1 MKKLLISISL
11 LFSTVFAADAL
22 IKTITDGNFVFEVD
36 TENGTAELLR
46 LVNNDIA
53 DLQIPRVA
61 HDGSTQ
67 FLVNELGNQAL
78 NGCSK
83 IKSLVITD
91 NITMLYKDAFLGCT
105 SLTEIEFQ
113 ESSRNLTLLSEWDDT
128 GDHKLLGDSPL
139 EKIIFNRPCSNLKPY
154 APFKGKPTL
163 REAYLGKELGTVPNS
178 MFADCENLEKAVL
191 DEGITQLER
200 NAFSGCTSLAS
211 VTLPS
216 SLKIIENFAFENC
229 SSLPVLNLPADVTNI
244 PTGMCR
250 GCTSLLSITIPEG
263 TVYIHSDAFRN
274 CSAAKSLTF
283 NGSPMAIEKSAFKGC
298 SSIEDIRIP
307 DMVQSIADEAFNNC
321 PNVKRLYLPASL
333 ISIGQQAFCNC
344 ESLAEITCDAV
355 QPPIIECFTFSYVDK
370 TTCRLNI
377 PEASTEAYRTA
388 PYWNEFFTT
397 DGINSINQDSTGHD
411 QEWYT
416 LDGLK
421 LPSRPGTRGIY
432 ILRQGNTTRT
442 HQVH

>member
-1 MKKLLISISL
+1 MHHEKLLISISL

-139 EKIIFNRPCSNLKPY
+139 EKVVFNRPCSNLKPY

-163 REAYLGKELGTVPNS
+163 RKLTS
-178 MFADCENLEKAVL
+178 EKDSARCQ
-191 DEGITQLER
+191 TQC
-200 NAFSGCTSLAS
+200 SQI
-211 VTLPS
+211 V
-216 SLKIIENFAFENC
+216 KILRKPY
-229 SSLPVLNLPADVTNI
+229 ST
-244 PTGMCR
+244 
-250 GCTSLLSITIPEG
+250 
-263 TVYIHSDAFRN
+263 
-274 CSAAKSLTF
+274 K
-283 NGSPMAIEKSAFKGC
+283 
-298 SSIEDIRIP
+298 
-307 DMVQSIADEAFNNC
+307 
-321 PNVKRLYLPASL
+321 ASL
-333 ISIGQQAFCNC
+333 NWNATLS
-344 ESLAEITCDAV
+344 AV
-355 QPPIIECFTFSYVDK
+355 APGLPPSHC
-370 TTCRLNI
+370 
-377 PEASTEAYRTA
+377 P
-388 PYWNEFFTT
+388 P
-397 DGINSINQDSTGHD
+397 H
-411 QEWYT
+411 
-416 LDGLK
+416 
-421 LPSRPGTRGIY
+421 
-432 ILRQGNTTRT
+432 
-442 HQVH
+442 